1 MNKAMSILGM
11 ILSVILFLFSL
22 LLLLAT
28 PFGLVGM
35 AVAVLFFYLA
45 FRSWKQ
51 IKNASAPTA
60 AASRPVS
67 SSAPVSRAASVP
79 AAADLDKISTRPFDA
94 VGMRFRMDSVRQ
106 ILERNPEY
114 RHPDDT
120 TRKYYLYSP
129 LIRSC
134 VLEPE
139 DNNQYDHNA
148 VMILVDGVHVGYI
161 AAGQALRAR
170 DALSV
175 GCTFEINLYGGTY
188 KEYDEESSDWIVHR
202 GDLSGKVSVHKPIS
216 KES

>member
-1 MNKAMSILGM
+1 MSKGMSILITVLG
-11 ILSVILFLFSL
+11 VILFLMSL
-22 LLLLAT
+22 LLLIVSPYALIGIA
-28 PFGLVGM
+28 F
-35 AVAVLFFYLA
+35 AVLIIVYAARNMKKL
-45 FRSWKQ
+45 KDE
-51 IKNASAPTA
+51 ASAQKPSFK
-60 AASRPVS
+60 ASFSPA
-67 SSAPVSRAASVP
+67 APVHKP
-79 AAADLDKISTRPFDA
+79 DAAADLDKISTRPFDA

>member
-1 MNKAMSILGM
+1 MSKGMSILLTVLG
-11 ILSVILFLFSL
+11 VILFLMSL
-22 LLLLAT
+22 LLLIVSPYALIGIA
-28 PFGLVGM
+28 F
-35 AVAVLFFYLA
+35 AVLIVVYAARNMKKLKEEA
-45 FRSWKQ
+45 AAPAPSFRASFAPA
-51 IKNASAPTA
+51 ASARKPA
-60 AASRPVS
+60 
-67 SSAPVSRAASVP
+67 

>member
-1 MNKAMSILGM
+1 MSKGMSILLTVLG
-11 ILSVILFLFSL
+11 VILFLMSL
-22 LLLLAT
+22 LLLIVSPYALIGIA
-28 PFGLVGM
+28 F
-35 AVAVLFFYLA
+35 AVLIIVYAARNMKKLKEEA
-45 FRSWKQ
+45 ASPAPSFRASFAPA
-51 IKNASAPTA
+51 ASARKPA
-60 AASRPVS
+60 
-67 SSAPVSRAASVP
+67 

>member
-1 MNKAMSILGM
+1 MGKGMSILITVLG
-11 ILSVILFLFSL
+11 VILFLMSL
-22 LLLLAT
+22 LLLIVSPYALIGIA
-28 PFGLVGM
+28 F
-35 AVAVLFFYLA
+35 AVLIIVYAARNMKKL
-45 FRSWKQ
+45 KDE
-51 IKNASAPTA
+51 ASAQKPSFK
-60 AASRPVS
+60 ASFAPA
-67 SSAPVSRAASVP
+67 APVHRP
-79 AAADLDKISTRPFDA
+79 DAAADLDKISTRPFDA

>member
-1 MNKAMSILGM
+1 MSKGMSIFLVV
-11 ILSVILFLFSL
+11 LSVILFLMSL
-22 LLLLAT
+22 LLLVVSPYALIGIA
-28 PFGLVGM
+28 F
-35 AVAVLFFYLA
+35 AVLMIVYAARNMKKLKDEADKPKPSFKASFTP
-45 FRSWKQ
+45 
-51 IKNASAPTA
+51 SAPATDRKPA
-60 AASRPVS
+60 
-67 SSAPVSRAASVP
+67 

-106 ILERNPEY
+106 VLERNPEY

-129 LIRSC
+129 LIRAC
-134 VLEPE
+134 TLEPE

-175 GCTFEINLYGGTY
+175 GCTFELNLYGGTY
-188 KEYDEESSDWIVHR
+188 KEYDEETSDWIVHR